1 MAYRALA
8 GQDILSLLQTF
19 VAKSKQTFIIT
30 NAELDTPDGPMILHA
45 NPAVETTSGY
55 SPAELVGQR
64 LGLVYPPDT
73 MHRVIEQMREAVRT
87 GQQVEI
93 EAQATNKDGKTHWMH
108 VSTTPIL
115 SPAGVPTHFVRLG
128 RDVTARKRAEAER
141 ETTQRLL
148 ASVFGVLDQ
157 ALGVIDDQGRFAMV
171 NTAVT
176 RQFGWSVFELI
187 GKPYTE
193 ILDPAARPTVE
204 RQLALGDEMKTR
216 MQVRL
221 RHRKGDLVPGEIV
234 VTTIP
239 QPDGRPYRVM
249 LLIEKTELPVDKNF
263 EQAVR
268 RAIGSAGK
276 QGTVIAGKV
285 QLVGLAEVRAALGER
300 WPAVAERSFQA
311 AENILRRHMSPTDV
325 FSRTADDG
333 FLVCFAELDEA
344 EAQFKARTIA
354 TEIREKLVGEFP
366 EMAETEVTGFAT
378 RIMIDDDDMMPG
390 NAIVNALEA
399 RLTRERKR
407 LEDAAIKSMRSKL
420 TTAEVLFQTVRTD
433 ANHAAP
439 IVMARLPAA
448 LEDAQST
455 LQALGR
461 FEYVPQTELLLLTG
475 AAERVLAEL
484 KQMRTDLILT
494 PVRLA
499 TMTHR
504 RDAENWLG
512 VARTLG
518 DPGKKRLVVE
528 IHELGR
534 DTARARLTDV
544 TMMVSSLFRAV
555 AFELP
560 TIDPGF
566 IAHLPVSAPLVT
578 IEARLL
584 GDSPT
589 LPVGRIL
596 KALLP
601 RRCRLIVKN
610 VGSPSLA
617 VMLAKAGV
625 PLISTRTIDEAI
637 RESNY

>member
-1 MAYRALA
+1 MADKALA
-8 GQDILSLLQTF
+8 DQELQSILQTF
-19 VAKSKQTFIIT
+19 VARAKETVLIT
-30 NAELDTPDGPMILHA
+30 DTALDAPGGPRILYA
-45 NPAVETTSGY
+45 NDAVEPTSGY
-55 SPAELVGQR
+55 RPDELIGQR
-64 LGLVYPPDT
+64 LGVLYPVEALPQL
-73 MHRVIEQMREAVRT
+73 IGQMRDAARS
-87 GQQVEI
+87 GKQVEI
-93 EAQATNKDGKTHWMH
+93 EALATTKAGKPHWMQ
-108 VSTTPIL
+108 VSTIAILTPGGAP
-115 SPAGVPTHFVRLG
+115 SHFVRMG
-128 RDVTARKRAEAER
+128 QDVTARKRAETER

-157 ALGVIDDQGRFAMV
+157 ALGVIDDHGRFAMV

-176 RQFGWSVFELI
+176 RQFGWSVFDLI

-193 ILDPAARPTVE
+193 IIDPADRPTVE
-204 RQLALGDEMKTR
+204 RQLALGTEMTSR
-216 MQVRL
+216 MSVRL
-221 RHRKGDLVPGEIV
+221 RHRKGDVLAGEIV

-249 LLIEKTELPVDKNF
+249 MLTERAGVPTDKSF

-268 RAIGSAGK
+268 KALQGAGK
-276 QGTVIAGKV
+276 QGTVVAGKV
-285 QLVGLAEVRAALGER
+285 QLVGLAEVRAAIGDR
-300 WPAVAERSFQA
+300 WPALAERSFQA
-311 AENILRRHMSPTDV
+311 AENILRKHLSATDV

-333 FLVCFAELDEA
+333 FLVCFTELGEA

-354 TEIREKLVGEFP
+354 TEIREKLVGDFP

-378 RIMIDDDDMMPG
+378 TVEVDSDDMMPE
-390 NAIVNALEA
+390 NAIVHALEA

-407 LEDAAIKSMRSKL
+407 LEDGAIKAMRARL

-439 IVMARLPAA
+439 IVLCRLPVEIEA
-448 LEDAQST
+448 AQST
-455 LQALGR
+455 LLALGR
-461 FEYVPQTELLLLTG
+461 SEYLPQTELLLLTG

-484 KQMRTDLILT
+484 QQVKTDLILT

-499 TMTHR
+499 TLTHR
-504 RDAENWLG
+504 RDAEHWLG

-518 DPGKKRLVVE
+518 SPGKKRLVVE
-528 IHELGR
+528 IRELGR

-566 IAHLPVSAPLVT
+566 IAHLPVTAPLVT

-584 GDSPT
+584 GDNPT
-589 LPVGRIL
+589 APVARLL

-610 VGSPSLA
+610 VATSSMA
-617 VMLAKAGV
+617 VALAKAGV
-625 PLISTRTIDEAI
+625 PLIATNTVEDNAARP
-637 RESNY
+637 

>member
-1 MAYRALA
+1 MADKALA
-8 GQDILSLLQTF
+8 DHELQSILQTF
-19 VAKSKQTFIIT
+19 VARAKETVLIT
-30 NAELDTPDGPMILHA
+30 DTALDAPGGPRILYA
-45 NPAVETTSGY
+45 NDAVEPTSGY
-55 SPAELVGQR
+55 RPDELIGKRLGILYPVEVLPQLVGQ
-64 LGLVYPPDT
+64 
-73 MHRVIEQMREAVRT
+73 MRDAARS
-87 GQQVEI
+87 GKQVEI
-93 EAQATNKDGKTHWMH
+93 EAQATTKAGKPHWMQ
-108 VSTTPIL
+108 VSTIAILTPGGAP
-115 SPAGVPTHFVRLG
+115 SHFVRLG
-128 RDVTARKRAEAER
+128 QDVTARKRAETER

-157 ALGVIDDQGRFAMV
+157 ALGVIDDHGRFAMV

-176 RQFGWSVFELI
+176 RQFGWSVFDLI

-193 ILDPAARPTVE
+193 IIDPADRPTVE
-204 RQLALGDEMKTR
+204 RQLALGTEMTSR
-216 MQVRL
+216 MPVRL
-221 RHRKGDLVPGEIV
+221 RHRKGDVLAGEIV

-249 LLIEKTELPVDKNF
+249 MLTERSGVPTDKSF

-268 RAIGSAGK
+268 KALQGAGK
-276 QGTVIAGKV
+276 QGTVVAGKV
-285 QLVGLAEVRAALGER
+285 QLVGLAEVRAAIGDR
-300 WPAVAERSFQA
+300 WPALAERSFQA
-311 AENILRRHMSPTDV
+311 AENILRKHLSATDV
-325 FSRTADDG
+325 FSRTAEDG
-333 FLVCFAELDEA
+333 FLVCFTELGEA

-378 RIMIDDDDMMPG
+378 TVEVDSDDMMPE
-390 NAIVNALEA
+390 NAIVHALEA

-407 LEDAAIKSMRSKL
+407 LEDGAIKAMRARL
-420 TTAEVLFQTVRTD
+420 TTAEVVFQTVRTD

-439 IVMARLPAA
+439 IVLCRLPVEIEAA
-448 LEDAQST
+448 QTT
-455 LQALGR
+455 LLALGR
-461 FEYVPQTELLLLTG
+461 SEYLPQTELLLLTG

-484 KQMRTDLILT
+484 QQVKTDLILT

-499 TMTHR
+499 TLTHR
-504 RDAENWLG
+504 RDAEHWLG

-518 DPGKKRLVVE
+518 SPGKTRLVVE
-528 IHELGR
+528 IRELGR

-566 IAHLPVSAPLVT
+566 IAHLPVTAPLVT
-578 IEARLL
+578 IDAGLL
-584 GDSPT
+584 GDNPT
-589 LPVGRIL
+589 VPVARLL

-610 VGSPSLA
+610 VATSTMA
-617 VMLAKAGV
+617 VALAKAGV
-625 PLISTRTIDEAI
+625 PLIATNTVEDNAARP
-637 RESNY
+637 

>member
-1 MAYRALA
+1 MAGKALS
-8 GQDILSLLQTF
+8 DPELLSLLRTF
-19 VAKSKQTFIIT
+19 VAKAKETILIT
-30 NAELDTPDGPMILHA
+30 NAELDAPGGPIIQHA
-45 NPAVETTSGY
+45 NDAVEGVSGY
-55 SPAELVGQR
+55 TAKELIGQR
-64 LGLVYPPDT
+64 LGMLYPAEALPHLID
-73 MHRVIEQMREAVRT
+73 QMRDAARS
-87 GQQVEI
+87 GQPVEI
-93 EAQATNKDGKTHWMH
+93 ETQATTKAGKLHWMQI
-108 VSTTPIL
+108 STIAIL
-115 SPAGVPTHFVRLG
+115 SAAGTPTHFVRMG
-128 RDVTARKRAEAER
+128 RDVTARKRAESER

-157 ALGVIDDQGRFAMV
+157 ALGVIDDHGRFAMV

-176 RQFGWSVFELI
+176 RQFGWSVFDLI

-193 ILDPAARPTVE
+193 ILDPADRPTVE
-204 RQLALGDEMKTR
+204 RQLALGDEMTCR
-216 MQVRL
+216 MSVRL
-221 RHRKGDLVPGEIV
+221 RYRKGDVLPGEIV

-249 LLIEKTELPVDKNF
+249 MLIERTETPVDKSF

-268 RAIGSAGK
+268 RALHGAGK
-276 QGTVIAGKV
+276 QGTVVAGKV
-285 QLVGLAEVRAALGER
+285 QMVGLAEVRAALGER

-311 AENILRRHMSPTDV
+311 AENILRKHLSATDV

-333 FLVCFAELDEA
+333 FLVCFTELDES

-366 EMAETEVTGFAT
+366 EMAETDVTGFAT
-378 RIMIDDDDMMPG
+378 TVEVELEDVMPE

-407 LEDAAIKSMRSKL
+407 LEDAAVKAMRAKL

-433 ANHAAP
+433 TNHPAP
-439 IVMARLPAA
+439 IVLTRLPAD
-448 LEDAQST
+448 LEGAQST
-455 LQALGR
+455 LQALGH

-484 KQMRTDLILT
+484 KQDRTDLILT

-499 TMTHR
+499 TLTLR
-504 RDAENWLG
+504 RDAEHWLN

-518 DPGKKRLVVE
+518 GPGKKRLVVE
-528 IHELGR
+528 IRELSR

-560 TIDPGF
+560 TVDPGF
-566 IAHLPVSAPLVT
+566 IAHLPVTAPLVT

-584 GDSPT
+584 GDNPAT
-589 LPVGRIL
+589 AVGRLL
-596 KALLP
+596 KALVP
-601 RRCRLIVKN
+601 RRCRLIAKN
-610 VGSPSLA
+610 AASPA
-617 VMLAKAGV
+617 AAAALAKAGV
-625 PLISTRTIDEAI
+625 PLIASSA
-637 RESNY
+637 